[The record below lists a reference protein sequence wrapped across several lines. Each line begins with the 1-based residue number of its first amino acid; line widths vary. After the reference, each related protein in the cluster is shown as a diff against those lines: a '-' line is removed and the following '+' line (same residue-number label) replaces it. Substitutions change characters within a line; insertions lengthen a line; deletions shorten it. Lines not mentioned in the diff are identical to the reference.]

1 MVPRCVVVL
10 PLFIPPA
17 PMLPS
22 RCMRSVDGLPMLP
35 LLPIPV
41 AVESWARCVDVPGV
55 PDVDG
60 FAIDPSRC
68 VVPVALEL
76 PL

>member
-1 MVPRCVVVL
+1 
-10 PLFIPPA
+10 
-17 PMLPS
+17 
-22 RCMRSVDGLPMLP
+22 MLP